1 MNVLLLIICLYLL
14 FNDMIFQDNDQK
26 KPLLATPTGEG
37 GGLKQTVAT
46 DINGHTMISVG
57 SEYRQDSCWVM
68 FVNCLKGNSKYRY
81 IKALNKSGN
90 LSVSKIDSISRIM
103 FPFSFTCLNILY
115 WAGFMYYF

>member
-1 MNVLLLIICLYLL
+1 
-14 FNDMIFQDNDQK
+14 MIFHDTDQK
-26 KPLLATPTGEG
+26 KPMLAMPIGEG

-46 DINGHTMISVG
+46 DIDGHTMISVG